1 MANECVFCGIVKK
14 QIPSLIV
21 FENED
26 TLAFLDINPRS
37 TGMTIVAP
45 KKHYTEVN
53 EDFDSSN
60 KTFEAAQVVAEMIKQ
75 SLEPKSIDF
84 SIIPSK
90 EVPHFHIRVYPVY
103 ENEIPLIENQ
113 PKKVSEQDLKKIAE
127 KIKSIKVELK
137 KPEPVVEEEKEEV
150 PERERS
156 EEEIKWIRRQ
166 MSL

>member
-1 MANECVFCGIVKK
+1 MPNECVFCGIVKK
-14 QIPSLIV
+14 RIPSLIV

-26 TLAFLDINPRS
+26 ALAFLDINPRS

-45 KKHYTEVN
+45 KKHYKEIN

-60 KTFEAAQVVAEMIKQ
+60 KTFEAAQIVAEMIKQ
-75 SLEPKSIDF
+75 SLNPKSIDF
-84 SIIPSK
+84 SIIPSQ

-113 PKKVSEQDLKKIAE
+113 PIKMTEEELKNIAV

-137 KPEPVVEEEKEEV
+137 KPEPIVEEPEEEV
-150 PERERS
+150 PEKPRS
-156 EEEIKWIRRQ
+156 EEEVKWIKRQ
-166 MSL
+166 MNL